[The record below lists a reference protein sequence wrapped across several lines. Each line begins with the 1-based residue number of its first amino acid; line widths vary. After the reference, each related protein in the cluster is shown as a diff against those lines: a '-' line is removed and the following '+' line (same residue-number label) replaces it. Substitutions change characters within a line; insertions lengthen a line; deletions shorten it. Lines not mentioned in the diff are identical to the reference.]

1 MHEGFATNG
10 VEYLT
15 DTIGNS
21 FTGQTVREYI
31 IMVPAI
37 CQAEYLVDL
46 LRRWTAC
53 NEVVKPF
60 SCTIVISLTNAS
72 SVLRGLMNA
81 PKS

>member
-21 FTGQTVREYI
+21 FTGQTVHEYI

-46 LRRWTAC
+46 LRR
-53 NEVVKPF
+53 
-60 SCTIVISLTNAS
+60 
-72 SVLRGLMNA
+72 
-81 PKS
+81 